1 MKKNRIFSVILVVSM
16 LCANLFS
23 SILSVNASALTLTE
37 TVILNEDFEI
47 SCRINCGHMIL
58 LTK

>member
-37 TVILNEDFEI
+37 TVILNENDKYSYI
-47 SCRINCGHMIL
+47 R
-58 LTK
+58 